1 LHVLAVPFV
10 ANRSTGEK
18 SVLIRGAKIGVIG
31 LLAAAMLALPQLGQG
46 ASADDSPANRSGE
59 HRVPFQARDGM
70 IYIQARVNGSLRTLL
85 VDTGATFTILT
96 LKAVPAINLDSP
108 VTMNLAKGSMLASRR
123 PVGFALGDSDH
134 PERHCAFRLDA
145 VVGDFKITHAEG
157 AVGLDILSRF
167 KSVTFDFKN
176 SVMILED
183 R

>member
-1 LHVLAVPFV
+1 MIRRAIFAVVALLAV
-10 ANRSTGEK
+10 S
-18 SVLIRGAKIGVIG
+18 G
-31 LLAAAMLALPQLGQG
+31 LPWQASGQG
-46 ASADDSPANRSGE
+46 ASADNSPAIRSGEPRE
-59 HRVPFQARDGM
+59 HRVPFQAQDGM
-70 IYIQARVNGSLRTLL
+70 IYIQARVNGSRRTLL

-176 SVMILED
+176 SVMVLED